1 MLYVIKHNG
10 MYFQGSKNYSYM
22 EGYLDKKHPKRT
34 NQYTIYMNE
43 AMRFDTVYDAIAVK
57 DAYNVIGGIVS
68 IGGTNTSNGSKTT
81 HKDDDW
87 YEIASYLKSVV
98 QSLNS
103 YQAELVIAK
112 KLDMRGTT
120 LSKFIRDP
128 YSIDFKTRQ
137 KILRNIDRIREE
149 EK

>member
-10 MYFQGSKNYSYM
+10 MYFQGSKNYQHM
-22 EGYLDKKHPKRT
+22 TGYLDKKHPKRT
-34 NQYTIYMNE
+34 NQYTIYRNE

-57 DAYNVIGGIVS
+57 DAYNIIGGIVS

-81 HKDDDW
+81 HKGDDW

-112 KLDMRGTT
+112 KLDMRSVT
-120 LSKFIRDP
+120 LSKFIREP
-128 YSIDFKTRQ
+128 YSIAFKTRQ

>member
-1 MLYVIKHNG
+1 
-10 MYFQGSKNYSYM
+10 MYIIQNDNWFFKKSKSYQQYA
-22 EGYLDKKHPKRT
+22 GYLDKKHPKRT
-34 NQYTIYMNE
+34 NQYTIYRNE

-68 IGGTNTSNGSKTT
+68 IGGNISNESKTT
-81 HKDDDW
+81 HNVDDW
-87 YEIASYLKSVV
+87 YEIAAYLKSVV

-112 KLDMRGTT
+112 KLDMRGVT

-128 YSIDFKTRQ
+128 YSIAFKTRQ

>member
-1 MLYVIKHNG
+1 
-10 MYFQGSKNYSYM
+10 MYIIQNDNWFFKKNKSYQQYA
-22 EGYLDKKHPKRT
+22 GYLDKKHPKRT
-34 NQYTIYMNE
+34 NQYTIYRNE

-57 DAYNVIGGIVS
+57 DAYNIIGGIVS

-81 HKDDDW
+81 HKGDDW

-112 KLDMRGTT
+112 KLDMRGVT

-128 YSIDFKTRQ
+128 YSIAFKTRQ

>member
-1 MLYVIKHNG
+1 
-10 MYFQGSKNYSYM
+10 MYIIQNDNWFFKKSKSYQQYT
-22 EGYLDKKHPKRT
+22 GYLDKKHPKRT
-34 NQYTIYMNE
+34 NQYTIYRNE

-68 IGGTNTSNGSKTT
+68 IGGTNTSNENKTN
-81 HKDDDW
+81 HNGDDW
-87 YEIASYLKSVV
+87 YEIASYIKSVV

-112 KLDMRGTT
+112 KLDMRGVT

-128 YSIDFKTRQ
+128 YSIAFKTRQ

>member
-1 MLYVIKHNG
+1 
-10 MYFQGSKNYSYM
+10 MYIIQNDNWFFKKSKSYQQYA
-22 EGYLDKKHPKRT
+22 GYLDKKHPKRT
-34 NQYTIYMNE
+34 NQYTIYRNE

-57 DAYNVIGGIVS
+57 DAYNIIGGIVS
-68 IGGTNTSNGSKTT
+68 IGGANTSNGSKTT
-81 HKDDDW
+81 HNGDDW

-103 YQAELVIAK
+103 YKAELVIAK
-112 KLDMRGTT
+112 KLDMRDVT
-120 LSKFIRDP
+120 LSNFIRDP
-128 YSIDFKTRQ
+128 YSIAFKTRQ

>member
-1 MLYVIKHNG
+1 
-10 MYFQGSKNYSYM
+10 MYIIQNDNWFFKKSKSYQQYA
-22 EGYLDKKHPKRT
+22 GYLDKKHPKRT
-34 NQYTIYMNE
+34 NQYTIYRNE

-57 DAYNVIGGIVS
+57 DAYNIIGGIVS
-68 IGGTNTSNGSKTT
+68 IGGTNTSNENKTT
-81 HKDDDW
+81 HEGDDW
-87 YEIASYLKSVV
+87 YEIASYLKRVV

-112 KLDMRGTT
+112 KLDMRGVT

-128 YSIDFKTRQ
+128 YSIAFKTRQ
-137 KILRNIDRIREE
+137 KILKNIDRIREE